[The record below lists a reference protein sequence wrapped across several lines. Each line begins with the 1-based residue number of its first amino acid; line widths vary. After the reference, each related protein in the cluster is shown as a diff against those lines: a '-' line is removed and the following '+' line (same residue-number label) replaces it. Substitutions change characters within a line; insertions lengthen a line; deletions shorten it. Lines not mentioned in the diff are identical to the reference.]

1 MIFIKRSAF
10 PSNVFL
16 SSCADGI
23 LHFNSA
29 EIAWPSSER
38 ISGAVAITPSHRYNP
53 KQNGGHGAWERD
65 SLKVDIGQMRDLFYK
80 DTGNAWYYLGIFE
93 CIASHEMLLNEMPV
107 MRPMV
112 SDPTL
117 TSTDTESIIY
127 MKVRDSIHSRS
138 VLFPDLVPPFTCK
151 MVPSMYSAGVLKI
164 RCFGFRCIGFNPE
177 LYQVLSASNM
187 NGKGTTIPVTYKRP
201 RSGLGG
207 KQEGTKKRNLS
218 SA

>member
-1 MIFIKRSAF
+1 M
-10 PSNVFL
+10 
-16 SSCADGI
+16 
-23 LHFNSA
+23 
-29 EIAWPSSER
+29 
-38 ISGAVAITPSHRYNP
+38 AITPSHRYNP